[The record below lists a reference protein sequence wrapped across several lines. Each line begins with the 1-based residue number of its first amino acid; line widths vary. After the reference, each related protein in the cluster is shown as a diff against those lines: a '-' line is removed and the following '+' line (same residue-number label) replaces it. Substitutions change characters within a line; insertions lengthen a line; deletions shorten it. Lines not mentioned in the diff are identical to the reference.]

1 MSGKRQSATASYA
14 VVQGMYWMS
23 FCIIFS
29 FSSVYL
35 LDRGFSNTGIG
46 LLIGVSGTLSA
57 ILQPLVGEFADKSR
71 KVSLRGLIMAVAGLM
86 LLCAA
91 GLILSP
97 SSPLLT
103 LLLYGILVVF
113 LQVLTP
119 LVYSLGMSC
128 VNRGISLDFGLA
140 RGIGSLGFAGISYV
154 AGLLVAA
161 AGARIIPLLIL
172 ALYGGLLAAVLRFG
186 YGEQNHEA
194 EARKEENGSSAK
206 GKDLGFFTRY
216 HRFFLVLAGGT
227 LSFTSHNMIN
237 NFLFQIMTSK
247 GGGSEAM
254 GMAMALAAVC
264 ELPTMFFFGWMVKR
278 VSSGTWLKIS
288 GLFFFLKSF
297 ATCLAPGITG
307 MYLIQGLQMF
317 GFALFVVASV
327 YYVNEIMEERDR
339 VKGQAC
345 MTMTNTLGGVLGSVL
360 GGTLIDGFGIGV
372 MLAAAA
378 GAAAMGMGIM
388 WMSVK
393 RR

>member
-91 GLILSP
+91 GLIFSP
-97 SSPLLT
+97 SSPVLT
-103 LLLYGILVVF
+103 LFLYGTLVVF

-128 VNRGISLDFGLA
+128 VNRGITLDFGLA

-161 AGARIIPLLIL
+161 AGARVIPLLIL

-186 YGEQNHEA
+186 YGEQN
-194 EARKEENGSSAK
+194 
-206 GKDLGFFTRY
+206 
-216 HRFFLVLAGGT
+216 
-227 LSFTSHNMIN
+227 
-237 NFLFQIMTSK
+237 QI
-247 GGGSEAM
+247 GRAH
-254 GMAMALAAVC
+254 V
-264 ELPTMFFFGWMVKR
+264 
-278 VSSGTWLKIS
+278 
-288 GLFFFLKSF
+288 
-297 ATCLAPGITG
+297 
-307 MYLIQGLQMF
+307 
-317 GFALFVVASV
+317 
-327 YYVNEIMEERDR
+327 
-339 VKGQAC
+339 
-345 MTMTNTLGGVLGSVL
+345 
-360 GGTLIDGFGIGV
+360 
-372 MLAAAA
+372 
-378 GAAAMGMGIM
+378 
-388 WMSVK
+388 
-393 RR
+393 